1 MKKKAFLFVIA
12 VLVLCLTCGMLLVAC
27 DKDDNNNNNNNNNNN
42 TEDVFVDAG
51 VDDVFSTVVTKLD
64 AANKADDG
72 EFAFAL
78 EVEQT
83 DSEGAN
89 SGTLFGLAYE
99 KIGDD
104 YFIYAAAG
112 NDNYVKINAAP
123 LGQIINDVL
132 TLVTA
137 NVDGITMKDGYP
149 AFTIFGYEISLSPD
163 VIGSLPTLLSTVL
176 GFDLF
181 DYAEESINGDGA
193 YILHINIADI
203 LEQLPGVVK
212 TVAGFIDS
220 EAVAGLPNNAS
231 LAQTIEALAG
241 LKSGTIDGYVAK
253 YAGDIFEGQQIKDL
267 AGLLAY
273 FAEAVD
279 TIDVKLAFM
288 FDTRVADDATNPFTD
303 IVAIS
308 SDVRDATNAINV
320 LNLNLDA
327 TFAGYTEAKSETVA
341 VPGGED
347 GETTNVITVGGDK
360 KNYEVSVDMNLDI
373 FAALD
378 MLSLVA
384 DAELSQ
390 TAVDKPVA
398 PTAPGDDATEEER
411 AAYEKAMAEYEAALE
426 DYEAYRAAVDKY
438 FDDNFASTMVGI
450 LDKVGYLNI
459 TVNEVNEA
467 GEVVGNILTFYLN
480 GADGYAVI
488 TANVYST
495 KDNVL
500 AGEDGVIEL
509 GGVYDFEALVDYII
523 VMMEEGWNGSPETF
537 ATGAADPCGVFKHED
552 ANNDGNCDIC
562 GNPMPGIMDYV
573 TAVLNMATPNFQ
585 MLTDESGAMT
595 GIRLNVQGIIDAVF
609 KNFVSDG
616 KLSIADEFLANLV
629 GGVQDESGQ
638 VTFALL
644 GGIEAFD
651 IAVQIPTR
659 VYGAVKTPEAG
670 SYDGEKLA
678 CGIAAG
684 NGASV
689 SYDANAYHAN
699 RFVLK
704 GDYTVTYID
713 GTTATLSADK
723 LQLVWVDADSNASG
737 TEVTAYVTVANE
749 TLANMIAESNKIGHD
764 TTNYYHNKVAYP
776 LSGLLKIT
784 LEVA

>member
-12 VLVLCLTCGMLLVAC
+12 ALVLCLTCGMLLVAC
-27 DKDDNNNNNNNNNNN
+27 DKDDDNNNNNNNNNN
-42 TEDVFVDAG
+42 TEDVFVDAS

-149 AFTIFGYEISLSPD
+149 AFTIFGREISLSPD
-163 VIGSLPTLLSTVL
+163 VIGSLPTLLSSFL

-241 LKSGTIDGYVAK
+241 LDEGTIDGYVAK
-253 YAGDIFEGQQIKDL
+253 YAGDIFKGQQINDL

-327 TFAGYTEAKSETVA
+327 TLAGYTEVT
-341 VPGGED
+341 D
-347 GETTNVITVGGDK
+347 GDNSITVGGDE
-360 KNYEVSVDMNLDI
+360 KNYEVSVDMNLDL
-373 FAALD
+373 FAAAD
-378 MLSLVA
+378 MLHLVA
-384 DAELSQ
+384 EAERSQ
-390 TAVDKPVA
+390 TAVDKPVE
-398 PTAPGDDATEEER
+398 PTAPGADATEEDL
-411 AAYEKAMAEYEAALE
+411 AAYKEAMAEYKTALE
-426 DYEAYRAAVDKY
+426 AYEAYRAAVDKY

-459 TVNEVNEA
+459 TVNEVNEK

-495 KDNVL
+495 ADNVL

-537 ATGAADPCGVFKHED
+537 ATGAAEPDFMT
-552 ANNDGNCDIC
+552 I
-562 GNPMPGIMDYV
+562 V
-573 TAVLNMATPNFQ
+573 TQIISIATSNFQ

-609 KNFVSDG
+609 ESFVSEG
-616 KLSIADEFLANLV
+616 KLSIPDEFLANLV
-629 GGVQDESGQ
+629 GGVQDAGNDQ

-659 VYGAVKTPEAG
+659 VYGAVSTPAAG
-670 SYDGEKLA
+670 SYDGGEELV

-684 NGASV
+684 KDAAV
-689 SYDANAYHAN
+689 SYDADAYYAN
-699 RFVLK
+699 GFVLK
-704 GDYTVTYID
+704 GDYTVTYTD

-723 LQLVWVDADSNASG
+723 LQLVWVDADSNAPG

-749 TLANMIAESNKIGHD
+749 TLKNMIAKSDEIGHD

-776 LSGLLKIT
+776 LSGLFEIT
-784 LEVA
+784 LKVA

>member
-12 VLVLCLTCGMLLVAC
+12 ALVLCLTCGMLLVAC
-27 DKDDNNNNNNNNNNN
+27 DKDDDNNNNNNNNNN
-42 TEDVFVDAG
+42 TEDVFVDASI
-51 VDDVFSTVVTKLD
+51 DDVFSTVVTKLD
-64 AANKADDG
+64 AANKANDG

-149 AFTIFGYEISLSPD
+149 AFTIFGREISLSPD
-163 VIGSLPTLLSTVL
+163 VIGSLPTLLSSFL

-241 LKSGTIDGYVAK
+241 LDEGTIDGYVAK
-253 YAGDIFEGQQIKDL
+253 YAGDIFEGQQIQTLADL
-267 AGLLAY
+267 LGY

-327 TFAGYTEAKSETVA
+327 TLAGYTEVT
-341 VPGGED
+341 D
-347 GETTNVITVGGDK
+347 GDNSITVGGDE
-360 KNYEVSVDMNLDI
+360 KNYEVSVDMNLDL
-373 FAALD
+373 FAAAD
-378 MLSLVA
+378 MLHLVA
-384 DAELSQ
+384 EAERSQ
-390 TAVDKPVA
+390 TAVDKPVE
-398 PTAPGDDATEEER
+398 PTAPGDDATAEDL
-411 AAYEKAMAEYEAALE
+411 AAYEEAMAEYKAALE
-426 DYEAYRAAVDKY
+426 AYEAYRAAVDKY

-459 TVNEVNEA
+459 TVNEVDKE
-467 GEVVGNILTFYLN
+467 GKVVGNILTFYLN

-495 KDNVL
+495 TDNVL
-500 AGEDGVIEL
+500 AGKDGVIQL

-537 ATGAADPCGVFKHED
+537 ATDAADPCGVFKHED

-573 TAVLNMATPNFQ
+573 TAVLNMATSNFQ

-609 KNFVSDG
+609 ENFVSDG

-629 GGVQDESGQ
+629 GGVQDESSQ

-659 VYGAVKTPEAG
+659 VYGAVSTPEAG
-670 SYDGEKLA
+670 SYAGEKLA

-699 RFVLK
+699 RFVLE
-704 GDYTVTYID
+704 GEYTVTYID
-713 GTTATLSADK
+713 GTTATLSANE

-749 TLANMIAESNKIGHD
+749 TLANMITESNKIGHD

>member
-12 VLVLCLTCGMLLVAC
+12 ALVLCLTCGMLLVAC
-27 DKDDNNNNNNNNNNN
+27 DKDDDNNNNNNNNNN
-42 TEDVFVDAG
+42 TEDVFVDASI
-51 VDDVFSTVVTKLD
+51 DDVFSTVVTKLD
-64 AANKADDG
+64 AANKANDG

-149 AFTIFGYEISLSPD
+149 AFTIFGREISLSPD
-163 VIGSLPTLLSTVL
+163 VIGSLPTLLSSFL

-327 TFAGYTEAKSETVA
+327 TLAGYTEVT
-341 VPGGED
+341 D
-347 GETTNVITVGGDK
+347 GDNSITVGGDE
-360 KNYEVSVDMNLDI
+360 KNYEVSVDMNLDL
-373 FAALD
+373 FAAAD
-378 MLSLVA
+378 MLHLVA
-384 DAELSQ
+384 EAERSQ
-390 TAVDKPVA
+390 TAVDKPVE
-398 PTAPGDDATEEER
+398 PTAPGDDATAEDR
-411 AAYEKAMAEYEAALE
+411 AAYEKAMEEYRTALKA
-426 DYEAYRAAVDKY
+426 YEAYRAAVDKY

-459 TVNEVNEA
+459 TVNEVDKE
-467 GEVVGNILTFYLN
+467 GKVVGNILTFYLN

-495 KDNVL
+495 TGNVL

-537 ATGAADPCGVFKHED
+537 ATDAADPCGVFKHED

-573 TAVLNMATPNFQ
+573 TAVLNMATSNFQ

-609 KNFVSDG
+609 DNFVSDG
-616 KLSIADEFLANLV
+616 KLSIPDEFLANLV
-629 GGVQDESGQ
+629 GGVQDAGNDQ

-659 VYGAVKTPEAG
+659 VYGAVSTPAAG
-670 SYDGEKLA
+670 SYDGGEELV

-684 NGASV
+684 EGASV
-689 SYDANAYHAN
+689 SYDAGAYYAN

-713 GTTATLSADK
+713 GTTATLSANE

-749 TLANMIAESNKIGHD
+749 TLANMIAESNRIGHD

-784 LEVA
+784 LKVA

>member
-12 VLVLCLTCGMLLVAC
+12 ALVLCLTCGMLLVAC
-27 DKDDNNNNNNNNNNN
+27 DKDDDNNNNNNNNNN
-42 TEDVFVDAG
+42 TEDVFVDASI
-51 VDDVFSTVVTKLD
+51 DDVFSTVVTKLD
-64 AANKADDG
+64 AANKANDG

-149 AFTIFGYEISLSPD
+149 AFTIFGREISLSPD
-163 VIGSLPTLLSTVL
+163 VIGSLPTLLSSFL

-241 LKSGTIDGYVAK
+241 LDEGTIDGYVAK
-253 YAGDIFEGQQIKDL
+253 YAGDIFEGQQIQTLADL
-267 AGLLAY
+267 LGY

-327 TFAGYTEAKSETVA
+327 TLAGYTEVT
-341 VPGGED
+341 D
-347 GETTNVITVGGDK
+347 GDNSITVGGDE
-360 KNYEVSVDMNLDI
+360 KNYEVSVDMNLDL
-373 FAALD
+373 FAAAD
-378 MLSLVA
+378 MLHLVA
-384 DAELSQ
+384 EAERSQ
-390 TAVDKPVA
+390 TAVDKPVE
-398 PTAPGDDATEEER
+398 PTAPGDDATAEDL
-411 AAYEKAMAEYEAALE
+411 AAYKEAMAEYKAALE
-426 DYEAYRAAVDKY
+426 AYEAYRAAVDKY

-459 TVNEVNEA
+459 TVNEVNA
-467 GEVVGNILTFYLN
+467 TGEVVGNILTFYLN

-495 KDNVL
+495 TGNVL
-500 AGEDGVIEL
+500 AGEDGVIQL

-552 ANNDGNCDIC
+552 TDNDGNCNIC

-573 TAVLNMATPNFQ
+573 TAVLNMATSNFQ
-585 MLTDESGAMT
+585 MLTDDSGAMT

-609 KNFVSDG
+609 ENFVSDG
-616 KLSIADEFLANLV
+616 KLSIPDEFLANLV
-629 GGVQDESGQ
+629 GGVQDAGNDQ

-659 VYGAVKTPEAG
+659 VYGAVSTPAAG
-670 SYDGEKLA
+670 SYDGGEELV

-684 NGASV
+684 EGASV

-699 RFVLK
+699 RFVLNGK
-704 GDYTVTYID
+704 YTVTYID
-713 GTTATLSADK
+713 GHTETLPANE

-749 TLANMIAESNKIGHD
+749 TLANMIAESNRIGHD

-784 LEVA
+784 LKVA

>member
-12 VLVLCLTCGMLLVAC
+12 ALVLCLTCGMLLVAC
-27 DKDDNNNNNNNNNNN
+27 DKDDDNNNNNNNNNN
-42 TEDVFVDAG
+42 TEDVFVDASI
-51 VDDVFSTVVTKLD
+51 DDVFSTVVTKLD
-64 AANKADDG
+64 AANKANDG

-149 AFTIFGYEISLSPD
+149 AFTIFGREISLSPD
-163 VIGSLPTLLSTVL
+163 VIGSLPTLLSSFL

-241 LKSGTIDGYVAK
+241 LDEGTIDGYVAK
-253 YAGDIFEGQQIKDL
+253 YAGDIFEGQQIQTLADL
-267 AGLLAY
+267 LGY

-327 TFAGYTEAKSETVA
+327 TLAGYTEVT
-341 VPGGED
+341 D
-347 GETTNVITVGGDK
+347 GDNSITVGGDE
-360 KNYEVSVDMNLDI
+360 KNYEVSVDMNLDL
-373 FAALD
+373 FAAAD
-378 MLSLVA
+378 MLHLVA
-384 DAELSQ
+384 EAERSQ
-390 TAVDKPVA
+390 TAVDKPVE
-398 PTAPGDDATEEER
+398 PTAPGDDATAEDL
-411 AAYEKAMAEYEAALE
+411 AAYKEAMAEYKAALE
-426 DYEAYRAAVDKY
+426 AYEAYRAAVDKY

-459 TVNEVNEA
+459 TVNEVDEVD
-467 GEVVGNILTFYLN
+467 GEVEVVRNILTFYLN

-495 KDNVL
+495 TGNVL
-500 AGEDGVIEL
+500 AGEDGVIQL

-537 ATGAADPCGVFKHED
+537 ATGAAEPDFMT
-552 ANNDGNCDIC
+552 I
-562 GNPMPGIMDYV
+562 V
-573 TAVLNMATPNFQ
+573 TQIISIATSNFQ
-585 MLTDESGAMT
+585 MLTDDSGAMT

-609 KNFVSDG
+609 ESFVSEG
-616 KLSIADEFLANLV
+616 KLSIPDEFLANLV
-629 GGVQDESGQ
+629 GGVQDAGNCQ

-659 VYGAVKTPEAG
+659 VYGAVSTPAAG
-670 SYDGEKLA
+670 SYDGGEELV

-684 NGASV
+684 EGASV

-699 RFVLK
+699 RFVLNGK
-704 GDYTVTYID
+704 YTVTYID
-713 GTTATLSADK
+713 GHTETLPANE
-723 LQLVWVDADSNASG
+723 LQLVWVDADSNAPG
-737 TEVTAYVTVANE
+737 TEVTVYVTVANE
-749 TLANMIAESNKIGHD
+749 TLKNMIMESDEIGHN

>member
-12 VLVLCLTCGMLLVAC
+12 ALVLCLTCGMLLVAC
-27 DKDDNNNNNNNNNNN
+27 DKDDDNNNNNNNNNN
-42 TEDVFVDAG
+42 TEDVFVDASI
-51 VDDVFSTVVTKLD
+51 DDVFSTVVTKLD
-64 AANKADDG
+64 AANKANDG

-149 AFTIFGYEISLSPD
+149 AFTIFGREISLSPD
-163 VIGSLPTLLSTVL
+163 VIGSLPTLLSSFL

-253 YAGDIFEGQQIKDL
+253 YAGDIFEGQQIQTLADL
-267 AGLLAY
+267 LGY

-327 TFAGYTEAKSETVA
+327 TLAGYTEVT
-341 VPGGED
+341 D
-347 GETTNVITVGGDK
+347 GDNSITVGGDE
-360 KNYEVSVDMNLDI
+360 KNYEVSVDMNLDL
-373 FAALD
+373 FAAAD
-378 MLSLVA
+378 MLHLVA
-384 DAELSQ
+384 EAERSQ
-390 TAVDKPVA
+390 TAVDKPVE
-398 PTAPGDDATEEER
+398 PTAPGADATEEDL
-411 AAYEKAMAEYEAALE
+411 AAYKEAMAEYKTALE
-426 DYEAYRAAVDKY
+426 AYEAYRAAVDKY

-459 TVNEVNEA
+459 TVNEVNA
-467 GEVVGNILTFYLN
+467 TGEVVGNILTFYLN

-500 AGEDGVIEL
+500 AGTDGVIQL

-552 ANNDGNCDIC
+552 TDNDGNCDIC

-573 TAVLNMATPNFQ
+573 TAVLNMATSNFQ
-585 MLTDESGAMT
+585 MLTDDSGAMT

-609 KNFVSDG
+609 ENFVSDG
-616 KLSIADEFLANLV
+616 KLSIPDEFLANLV
-629 GGVQDESGQ
+629 GGVQDAGNDQ

-659 VYGAVKTPEAG
+659 VYGAVSTPAAG
-670 SYDGEKLA
+670 SYAGEKLA

-684 NGASV
+684 EGAAV
-689 SYDANAYHAN
+689 SYDANAYYAN
-699 RFVLK
+699 GFVLEGK
-704 GDYTVTYID
+704 YTVTYID
-713 GTTATLSADK
+713 GTTATLSAND
-723 LQLVWVDADSNASG
+723 LRLVWVDADSNAPG

-749 TLANMIAESNKIGHD
+749 TLKNMIAESDEIGHD

>member
-12 VLVLCLTCGMLLVAC
+12 ALVLCLTCGMLLVAC
-27 DKDDNNNNNNNNNNN
+27 DKDDDNNNNNNNNNN
-42 TEDVFVDAG
+42 TEDVFVDASI
-51 VDDVFSTVVTKLD
+51 DDVFSTVVTKLD

-149 AFTIFGYEISLSPD
+149 AFTIFGREISLSPD
-163 VIGSLPTLLSTVL
+163 VIGSLPTLLSSFL

-253 YAGDIFEGQQIKDL
+253 YAGDIFEGQQIQTLADL
-267 AGLLAY
+267 LGY
-273 FAEAVD
+273 FAKAVD

-327 TFAGYTEAKSETVA
+327 TLAGYTEVT
-341 VPGGED
+341 D
-347 GETTNVITVGGDK
+347 GDNSITVGGDE
-360 KNYEVSVDMNLDI
+360 KNYEVSVDMNLDL
-373 FAALD
+373 FAAAD
-378 MLSLVA
+378 MLHLVA
-384 DAELSQ
+384 EAERSQ
-390 TAVDKPVA
+390 TAVDKPVE
-398 PTAPGDDATEEER
+398 PTAPGADATEEDR
-411 AAYEKAMAEYEAALE
+411 AAYEEAMAEYKAALE

-459 TVNEVNEA
+459 TVNEVNEK

-495 KDNVL
+495 ADNVL

-552 ANNDGNCDIC
+552 TDNDGNCNIC

-573 TAVLNMATPNFQ
+573 TAVLNMATSNFQ
-585 MLTDESGAMT
+585 MLTDDSGAMT

-616 KLSIADEFLANLV
+616 KLSIADAFLANLV
-629 GGVQDESGQ
+629 GGVQDEVSGQ

-659 VYGAVKTPEAG
+659 VYGAVSTPAAG
-670 SYDGEKLA
+670 SYGGEKLA

-684 NGASV
+684 EGAAV
-689 SYDANAYHAN
+689 SYNADAYYAN
-699 RFVLK
+699 GFVLA
-704 GDYTVTYID
+704 GEEYTVTYTD
-713 GTTATLSADK
+713 GTTATLSADD
-723 LQLVWVDADSNASG
+723 LQLVWVDADSNAPG

-749 TLANMIAESNKIGHD
+749 TLKNMIAESDEIGHD

-776 LSGLLKIT
+776 LSGLFEIT
-784 LEVA
+784 LKVA

>member
-12 VLVLCLTCGMLLVAC
+12 ALVLCLTCGMLLVAC
-27 DKDDNNNNNNNNNNN
+27 DKDDDNNNNNNNNNN
-42 TEDVFVDAG
+42 TEDVFVDAS

-212 TVAGFIDS
+212 TVAGLIDS

-241 LKSGTIDGYVAK
+241 LKSGTIDDYVDQ
-253 YAGDIFEGQQIKDL
+253 YAGLIIKDKEIKTL
-267 AGLLAY
+267 ADLLAY

-327 TFAGYTEAKSETVA
+327 TLVGYTEVT
-341 VPGGED
+341 D
-347 GETTNVITVGGDK
+347 GDNSITVGGDE
-360 KNYEVSVDMNLDI
+360 KNYEVSVDMNLDL
-373 FAALD
+373 FAAAD
-378 MLSLVA
+378 MLHLVA
-384 DAELSQ
+384 EAERSSDNDAE
-390 TAVDKPVA
+390 VDA
-398 PTAPGDDATEEER
+398 
-411 AAYEKAMAEYEAALE
+411 
-426 DYEAYRAAVDKY
+426 Y
-438 FDDNFASTMVGI
+438 FDEHFASTMVGI

-537 ATGAADPCGVFKHED
+537 ATGAADPCGIFKHED
-552 ANNDGNCDIC
+552 TDNDGNCNIC

-573 TAVLNMATPNFQ
+573 TAVLNMATSNFQ
-585 MLTDESGAMT
+585 MLTDDSGAMT

-609 KNFVSDG
+609 ENFVSDG
-616 KLSIADEFLANLV
+616 KLSIPDEFLANLV
-629 GGVQDESGQ
+629 GGVQDAGNDQ

-659 VYGAVKTPEAG
+659 VYGAVSTPAAG
-670 SYDGEKLA
+670 SYDGGEELV

-684 NGASV
+684 KDAAV
-689 SYDANAYHAN
+689 SYDADAYYAN
-699 RFVLK
+699 GFVLK
-704 GDYTVTYID
+704 GDYTVTYTD

-723 LQLVWVDADSNASG
+723 LQLVWVDADSNAPG

-749 TLANMIAESNKIGHD
+749 TLKNMIAKSDEIGHD

-776 LSGLLKIT
+776 LSGLFEIT
-784 LEVA
+784 LKVA

>member
-12 VLVLCLTCGMLLVAC
+12 ALVLCLTCGMLLVAC
-27 DKDDNNNNNNNNNNN
+27 DKDDDNNNNNNNNNN
-42 TEDVFVDAG
+42 TEDVFVDAS

-64 AANKADDG
+64 AANKANDG

-99 KIGDD
+99 KIGED

-149 AFTIFGYEISLSPD
+149 AFTIFGREISLSPD
-163 VIGSLPTLLSTVL
+163 VIGSLPTLLSSFL

-241 LKSGTIDGYVAK
+241 LKSGTIDDYVDQ
-253 YAGDIFEGQQIKDL
+253 YAGLIIKDKEIKTL
-267 AGLLAY
+267 ADLLGY
-273 FAEAVD
+273 FAKAVD

-327 TFAGYTEAKSETVA
+327 TLAGYTEVT
-341 VPGGED
+341 D
-347 GETTNVITVGGDK
+347 GDNSITVGGDE
-360 KNYEVSVDMNLDI
+360 KNYEVSVDMNLDL
-373 FAALD
+373 FAAAD
-378 MLSLVA
+378 MLHLVA
-384 DAELSQ
+384 EAERSQ
-390 TAVDKPVA
+390 TAVDKPVE
-398 PTAPGDDATEEER
+398 PTAPGDDATAEDL
-411 AAYEKAMAEYEAALE
+411 AAYEEAMAEYKAALE
-426 DYEAYRAAVDKY
+426 AYEAYRAAVDKY

-495 KDNVL
+495 TDNVL
-500 AGEDGVIEL
+500 AGKDGVIEL

-537 ATGAADPCGVFKHED
+537 ATGAADPCGIFKHED
-552 ANNDGNCDIC
+552 TDNDGNCNIC

-573 TAVLNMATPNFQ
+573 TAVLNMATSNFQ
-585 MLTDESGAMT
+585 MLTDDSGAMT

-609 KNFVSDG
+609 ENFVSDG

-629 GGVQDESGQ
+629 GGVQDESSQ

-659 VYGAVKTPEAG
+659 VYGAVSTPAAG
-670 SYDGEKLA
+670 SYDGGEELV

-684 NGASV
+684 EGASV
-689 SYDANAYHAN
+689 SYDAGAYYAN

-713 GTTATLSADK
+713 GTTATLSANE

-749 TLANMIAESNKIGHD
+749 TLANMITESNRIGHD

-784 LEVA
+784 LKVA

>member
-27 DKDDNNNNNNNNNNN
+27 DKDDDNNNNNNNNNN
-42 TEDVFVDAG
+42 TEDVFVEAG

-64 AANKADDG
+64 AANKANDG

-212 TVAGFIDS
+212 TVAGLIDS

-241 LKSGTIDGYVAK
+241 LDEGTIDGYVAK
-253 YAGDIFEGQQIKDL
+253 YAGDIFEGQQINDL

-327 TFAGYTEAKSETVA
+327 TLAGYTEVT
-341 VPGGED
+341 D
-347 GETTNVITVGGDK
+347 GDNSITVGGDE
-360 KNYEVSVDMNLDI
+360 KNYEVSVDMNLDL
-373 FAALD
+373 FAAAD
-378 MLSLVA
+378 MLHLVA
-384 DAELSQ
+384 EAERSQ
-390 TAVDKPVA
+390 TAVDKPVE
-398 PTAPGDDATEEER
+398 PTAPGDDATKEDL
-411 AAYEKAMAEYEAALE
+411 AAYEEAMAEYKTALE
-426 DYEAYRAAVDKY
+426 AYEAYRAAVDKY

-459 TVNEVNEA
+459 TVNEVDEE

-495 KDNVL
+495 AGNVL
-500 AGEDGVIEL
+500 AGEDGVIEI

-552 ANNDGNCDIC
+552 ANNDGDCDIC

-573 TAVLNMATPNFQ
+573 TAVLNMATSNFQ

-659 VYGAVKTPEAG
+659 VYGAVSTPAAG

-684 NGASV
+684 EGAAV
-689 SYDANAYHAN
+689 SYNANVYYAN
-699 RFVLK
+699 GFVLK
-704 GDYTVTYID
+704 GEYTVTYTD
-713 GTTATLSADK
+713 GTTATLSADD

-749 TLANMIAESNKIGHD
+749 TLANMIAESDKVGHD
-764 TTNYYHNKVAYP
+764 ATNYYHNKVAYP

>member
-12 VLVLCLTCGMLLVAC
+12 ALVLCLTCGMLLVAC
-27 DKDDNNNNNNNNNNN
+27 DKDDDNNNNNNNNNN
-42 TEDVFVDAG
+42 TEDVFVDASI
-51 VDDVFSTVVTKLD
+51 DDVFSTVVTKLD
-64 AANKADDG
+64 AANKANDG

-149 AFTIFGYEISLSPD
+149 AFTIFGREISLSPD
-163 VIGSLPTLLSTVL
+163 VIGSLPTLLSSFL

-241 LKSGTIDGYVAK
+241 LKSGTIDDYVDQ
-253 YAGDIFEGQQIKDL
+253 YAGLIIKDKEIKTL
-267 AGLLAY
+267 ADLLGY

-327 TFAGYTEAKSETVA
+327 TLAGYTEVT
-341 VPGGED
+341 D
-347 GETTNVITVGGDK
+347 GDNSITVGGDE
-360 KNYEVSVDMNLDI
+360 KNYEVSVDMNLDL
-373 FAALD
+373 FAAAD
-378 MLSLVA
+378 MLHLVA
-384 DAELSQ
+384 EAERSQ
-390 TAVDKPVA
+390 TAVDKPVE
-398 PTAPGDDATEEER
+398 PTAPGADATEEDR
-411 AAYEKAMAEYEAALE
+411 AAYEEAMEEYRTALKA
-426 DYEAYRAAVDKY
+426 YEAYRAAVDKY

-495 KDNVL
+495 ANNVL

-537 ATGAADPCGVFKHED
+537 ATGAAEPDFMT
-552 ANNDGNCDIC
+552 I
-562 GNPMPGIMDYV
+562 V
-573 TAVLNMATPNFQ
+573 TQIISIATSNFQ
-585 MLTDESGAMT
+585 MLTDDSGAMT

-609 KNFVSDG
+609 ENFVSDG
-616 KLSIADEFLANLV
+616 KLSIPDEFLANLV
-629 GGVQDESGQ
+629 GGVQDAGNDQ

-659 VYGAVKTPEAG
+659 VYGAVSTPAAG
-670 SYDGEKLA
+670 SYAGEKLA

-684 NGASV
+684 EGAAV
-689 SYDANAYHAN
+689 SYDANAYYAN
-699 RFVLK
+699 GFVLE
-704 GDYTVTYID
+704 GEYTVTYTD
-713 GTTATLSADK
+713 GTTGTLSADD

-749 TLANMIAESNKIGHD
+749 TLANMIAESDRIGHD

-776 LSGLLKIT
+776 LSGLFEIT
-784 LEVA
+784 LKVA

>member
-27 DKDDNNNNNNNNNNN
+27 DKDDDNNNNNNNNNGP
-42 TEDVFVDAG
+42 TSSLVSAESGEVMTAVITG
-51 VDDVFSTVVTKLD
+51 LD
-64 AANKADDG
+64 EANKADDG
-72 EFAFAL
+72 EFAFSL
-78 EVEQT
+78 EIVQS
-83 DSEGAN
+83 DMNAAN
-89 SGTLFGLAYE
+89 YGTLFGLAYE

-112 NDNYVKINAAP
+112 NGNYIKINGAP
-123 LGQIINDVL
+123 IGQILDDLFTIL
-132 TLVTA
+132 AA
-137 NVDGITMKDGYP
+137 NVDAFSMQNGYP
-149 AFTIFGYEISLSPD
+149 AISVGGTSISFEPNGL
-163 VIGSLPTLLSTVL
+163 IGSLLPLLGDS
-176 GFDLF
+176 FLF
-181 DYAEESINGDGA
+181 SGAEMSADGA
-193 YILHINIADI
+193 YVLHLDIAKILNSVPEII
-203 LEQLPGVVK
+203 K
-212 TVAGFIDS
+212 TVVSMIDKNAAA
-220 EAVAGLPNNAS
+220 ELPDNAT
-231 LAQTIEALAG
+231 LAQTIEVIANLEP
-241 LKSGTIDGYVAK
+241 GTIDGYVAQ
-253 YAGDIFEGQQIKDL
+253 YAGYIFPDQGIDTLDKLIDYL
-267 AGLLAY
+267 AD
-273 FAEAVD
+273 AVD
-279 TIDVKLAFM
+279 TIDVKLGFM
-288 FDTRVADDATNPFTD
+288 FDTRVADDNTNPFIDVAGVTD
-303 IVAIS
+303 TDRAE
-308 SDVRDATNAINV
+308 NAINV

-327 TFAGYTEAKSETVA
+327 TFAGYTEAES
-341 VPGGED
+341 VPVEGGED
-347 GETTNVITVGGDK
+347 GETTNGITVGGDK

-398 PTAPGDDATEEER
+398 PTAPGADATDEEKAE
-411 AAYEKAMAEYEAALE
+411 YEQAMAEYNTALE
-426 DYEAYRAAVDKY
+426 KYNAYRAAVDKY

-459 TVNEVNEA
+459 TVNEVDKE
-467 GEVVGNILTFYLN
+467 GKVVGNILTFYLN

-495 KDNVL
+495 TGNVL

-537 ATGAADPCGVFKHED
+537 ATDAADPCGVFKHED

-573 TAVLNMATPNFQ
+573 TAVLNMATSNFQ

-609 KNFVSDG
+609 DNFVSDG

-629 GGVQDESGQ
+629 GGVQDESSQ

-659 VYGAVKTPEAG
+659 VYGAVSTPEAG
-670 SYDGEKLA
+670 SYAGEKLA

-749 TLANMIAESNKIGHD
+749 TLANMITESNEIGHD

>member
-12 VLVLCLTCGMLLVAC
+12 ALVLCLTCGMLLVAC
-27 DKDDNNNNNNNNNNN
+27 DKDDDNNNNNNNNNN
-42 TEDVFVDAG
+42 TEDVFVDASI
-51 VDDVFSTVVTKLD
+51 DDVFSTVVTKLD
-64 AANKADDG
+64 AANKANDG

-241 LKSGTIDGYVAK
+241 LDEGTIDGYVAK
-253 YAGDIFEGQQIKDL
+253 YAGDIFEGQQIQTLADL
-267 AGLLAY
+267 LGY

-327 TFAGYTEAKSETVA
+327 TLAGYTEVT
-341 VPGGED
+341 D
-347 GETTNVITVGGDK
+347 GDNSITVGGDE
-360 KNYEVSVDMNLDI
+360 KNYEVSVDMNLDL
-373 FAALD
+373 FAAAD
-378 MLSLVA
+378 MLHLVA
-384 DAELSQ
+384 EAERSQ
-390 TAVDKPVA
+390 TAVDKPVE
-398 PTAPGDDATEEER
+398 PTAPGADATEEDL
-411 AAYEKAMAEYEAALE
+411 AAYKEAMAEYKTALE
-426 DYEAYRAAVDKY
+426 AYEAYRAAVDKY

-459 TVNEVNEA
+459 TVNEVNEK

-495 KDNVL
+495 ANNVL

-552 ANNDGNCDIC
+552 TDNDGNCNIC

-573 TAVLNMATPNFQ
+573 TAVLNMATSNFQ
-585 MLTDESGAMT
+585 MLTDDSGAMT

-616 KLSIADEFLANLV
+616 KLSIADAFLANLV
-629 GGVQDESGQ
+629 GGVQDEVSGQ

-659 VYGAVKTPEAG
+659 VYGAVSTPAAG
-670 SYDGEKLA
+670 SYGGEKLA

-684 NGASV
+684 EGAAV
-689 SYDANAYHAN
+689 SYNADAYYAN
-699 RFVLK
+699 GFVLA
-704 GDYTVTYID
+704 GEEYTVTYTD
-713 GTTATLSADK
+713 GTTATLSADD

-749 TLANMIAESNKIGHD
+749 TLKNMIAKSDEIGHD

-776 LSGLLKIT
+776 LSGLFEIT
-784 LEVA
+784 LKVA

>member
-12 VLVLCLTCGMLLVAC
+12 ALVLCLTCGMLLVAC
-27 DKDDNNNNNNNNNNN
+27 DKDDDNNNNNNNNNN
-42 TEDVFVDAG
+42 TEDVFVDASI
-51 VDDVFSTVVTKLD
+51 DDVFSTVVTKLD

-149 AFTIFGYEISLSPD
+149 AFTIFGREISLSPD
-163 VIGSLPTLLSTVL
+163 VIGSLPTLLSSFL

-241 LKSGTIDGYVAK
+241 LKSGTIDDYVDQ
-253 YAGDIFEGQQIKDL
+253 YAGLIIKDKEIKTL
-267 AGLLAY
+267 ADLLGY

-327 TFAGYTEAKSETVA
+327 TLAGYTEVT
-341 VPGGED
+341 D
-347 GETTNVITVGGDK
+347 GDNSITVGGDE
-360 KNYEVSVDMNLDI
+360 KNYEVSVDMNLDL
-373 FAALD
+373 FAAAD
-378 MLSLVA
+378 MLHLVA
-384 DAELSQ
+384 EAERSQ
-390 TAVDKPVA
+390 TAVDKPVE
-398 PTAPGDDATEEER
+398 PTAPGDDATAEDL
-411 AAYEKAMAEYEAALE
+411 AAYKEAMAEYRTALKA
-426 DYEAYRAAVDKY
+426 YEAYRAAVDKY

-459 TVNEVNEA
+459 TVNEVDKE
-467 GEVVGNILTFYLN
+467 GKVVGNILTFYLN

-495 KDNVL
+495 ANNVL
-500 AGEDGVIEL
+500 AGKDGVIQL

-537 ATGAADPCGVFKHED
+537 ATGAAEPDFMT
-552 ANNDGNCDIC
+552 I
-562 GNPMPGIMDYV
+562 V
-573 TAVLNMATPNFQ
+573 TQIISIATSNFQ
-585 MLTDESGAMT
+585 MLTDDSGAMT

-609 KNFVSDG
+609 ENFVSDG
-616 KLSIADEFLANLV
+616 KLSIPDEFLANLV
-629 GGVQDESGQ
+629 GGVQDESDQ

-659 VYGAVKTPEAG
+659 VYGAVSTPAAG
-670 SYDGEKLA
+670 SYAGEKLA

-684 NGASV
+684 EGAAV
-689 SYDANAYHAN
+689 SYDANAYYAN
-699 RFVLK
+699 GFVLE
-704 GDYTVTYID
+704 GEYTVTYTD
-713 GTTATLSADK
+713 GTTETLSADK

-737 TEVTAYVTVANE
+737 TKVTAYVTVANE
-749 TLANMIAESNKIGHD
+749 TLKNMIAESDSIGHD

>member
-12 VLVLCLTCGMLLVAC
+12 ALVLCLTCGMLLVAC
-27 DKDDNNNNNNNNNNN
+27 DKDDDNNNNNNNNNN
-42 TEDVFVDAG
+42 TEDVFVDASI
-51 VDDVFSTVVTKLD
+51 DDVFSTVVTKLD
-64 AANKADDG
+64 AANKANDG

-253 YAGDIFEGQQIKDL
+253 YAGDIFEGQQIQTLADL
-267 AGLLAY
+267 LGY

-327 TFAGYTEAKSETVA
+327 TLAGYTEVTDVDNS
-341 VPGGED
+341 
-347 GETTNVITVGGDK
+347 ITVSGDE
-360 KNYEVSVDMNLDI
+360 KNYEVSVDMNLDL
-373 FAALD
+373 FAAAD
-378 MLSLVA
+378 MLHLVA
-384 DAELSQ
+384 EAERSQ
-390 TAVDKPVA
+390 TAVDKPVE
-398 PTAPGDDATEEER
+398 PTAPGDDAT
-411 AAYEKAMAEYEAALE
+411 AE
-426 DYEAYRAAVDKY
+426 DRAAVDKH

-459 TVNEVNEA
+459 TVNEVNEK

-500 AGEDGVIEL
+500 AGTDGVIQL

-552 ANNDGNCDIC
+552 ANNDGDCDIC

-573 TAVLNMATPNFQ
+573 TAVLNMATSNFQ

-609 KNFVSDG
+609 ENFVSDG

-651 IAVQIPTR
+651 IAVQIPAR
-659 VYGAVKTPEAG
+659 VYGAVSTPAAG
-670 SYDGEKLA
+670 SYDGGEELV

-684 NGASV
+684 DGAAV
-689 SYDANAYHAN
+689 SYDANAYYAN
-699 RFVLK
+699 GFVLTGK
-704 GDYTVTYID
+704 YTVTYTD
-713 GTTATLSADK
+713 GTTATLSADD
-723 LQLVWVDADSNASG
+723 LQLVWVDADSNAPG

-749 TLANMIAESNKIGHD
+749 TLKNMIAESNEIGHD
-764 TTNYYHNKVAYP
+764 ATNYYHNKIAYP

>member
-27 DKDDNNNNNNNNNNN
+27 DKDDDNNNNNNNNNN

-212 TVAGFIDS
+212 TVAGLIDS
-220 EAVAGLPNNAS
+220 EAVAGLPSNAS

-241 LKSGTIDGYVAK
+241 LDEGTIDGYVAQ
-253 YAGDIFEGQQIKDL
+253 YAGLIIKDKEIKTL
-267 AGLLAY
+267 ADLLGY

-308 SDVRDATNAINV
+308 SDVRDAANAINV

-327 TFAGYTEAKSETVA
+327 TLAGYTEVT
-341 VPGGED
+341 D
-347 GETTNVITVGGDK
+347 GDNSITVGGDE
-360 KNYEVSVDMNLDI
+360 KNYEVSVDMNLDL
-373 FAALD
+373 FAAAD
-378 MLSLVA
+378 MLHLVA
-384 DAELSQ
+384 EAERSQ
-390 TAVDKPVA
+390 TAVAKPVE
-398 PTAPGDDATEEER
+398 PTALKEDATDEEKAE
-411 AAYEKAMAEYEAALE
+411 YEQAMAEYNTALE
-426 DYEAYRAAVDKY
+426 KYNAYRAAVDKY

-459 TVNEVNEA
+459 TVNEVDEE

-495 KDNVL
+495 TDNVL
-500 AGEDGVIEL
+500 AGKDGVIEL

-552 ANNDGNCDIC
+552 ANNDGDCDIC

-573 TAVLNMATPNFQ
+573 TAVLNMATSNFQ

-609 KNFVSDG
+609 ENFVSDG
-616 KLSIADEFLANLV
+616 KLSIADAFLANLV

-659 VYGAVKTPEAG
+659 VYGAVSTPAAG

-684 NGASV
+684 DGAAV
-689 SYDANAYHAN
+689 RYDANAYYAN
-699 RFVLK
+699 GFVLA
-704 GDYTVTYID
+704 GEYTVTYTD

-749 TLANMIAESNKIGHD
+749 TLANMIAESDRIGHD

-784 LEVA
+784 LDVA

>member
-27 DKDDNNNNNNNNNNN
+27 DKDDDNNNNNNNNNN
-42 TEDVFVDAG
+42 TEDVFVDASI
-51 VDDVFSTVVTKLD
+51 DDVFSTVVTKLD
-64 AANKADDG
+64 AANKANDG

-149 AFTIFGYEISLSPD
+149 AFTIFGREISLSPD
-163 VIGSLPTLLSTVL
+163 VIGSLPTLLSSFL

-241 LKSGTIDGYVAK
+241 LDEGTIDGYVAK
-253 YAGDIFEGQQIKDL
+253 YAGDIFEGQQIQTLADL
-267 AGLLAY
+267 LGY

-327 TFAGYTEAKSETVA
+327 TLAGYPEVT
-341 VPGGED
+341 D
-347 GETTNVITVGGDK
+347 GDNSITVSGDE
-360 KNYEVSVDMNLDI
+360 KNYEVSVDMNLDL
-373 FAALD
+373 FAAAD
-378 MLSLVA
+378 MLHLVA
-384 DAELSQ
+384 EAERSQ
-390 TAVDKPVA
+390 TAVDKPVE
-398 PTAPGDDATEEER
+398 PTAPGDDATAEDL
-411 AAYEKAMAEYEAALE
+411 AAYKEAMAEYKAALKA
-426 DYEAYRAAVDKY
+426 YEAYRAAVDKY

-459 TVNEVNEA
+459 TVNEVDEE

-537 ATGAADPCGVFKHED
+537 ATGAAEPDFMT
-552 ANNDGNCDIC
+552 I
-562 GNPMPGIMDYV
+562 V
-573 TAVLNMATPNFQ
+573 TQIISIATSNFQ
-585 MLTDESGAMT
+585 MLTDDSGAMT

-609 KNFVSDG
+609 ENFVSED
-616 KLSIADEFLANLV
+616 KLSIPDEFLANLV
-629 GGVQDESGQ
+629 GGVQDAGNGQ

-651 IAVQIPTR
+651 IAVQIPAR
-659 VYGAVKTPEAG
+659 VYGAVSTPAAG
-670 SYDGEKLA
+670 SYDGGEELV

-684 NGASV
+684 KDAAV
-689 SYDANAYHAN
+689 SYDADAYYAN
-699 RFVLK
+699 RFVLNGK
-704 GDYTVTYID
+704 YTVTYID
-713 GTTATLSADK
+713 GHTETLLANE

-737 TEVTAYVTVANE
+737 TEVTAYVTVAND
-749 TLANMIAESNKIGHD
+749 TLKNMITESDEIGHN

-776 LSGLLKIT
+776 LSGLFEIT
-784 LEVA
+784 LKVA

>member
-12 VLVLCLTCGMLLVAC
+12 ALVLCLTCGMLLVAC
-27 DKDDNNNNNNNNNNN
+27 DKDDDNNNNNNNNNN
-42 TEDVFVDAG
+42 TEDVFVDASI
-51 VDDVFSTVVTKLD
+51 DDVFSTVVTKLD
-64 AANKADDG
+64 AANKANDG

-149 AFTIFGYEISLSPD
+149 AFTIFGREISLSPD
-163 VIGSLPTLLSTVL
+163 VIGSLPTLLSSFL

-241 LKSGTIDGYVAK
+241 LDEGTIDGYVAK
-253 YAGDIFEGQQIKDL
+253 YAGDIFEGQQIQTLADL
-267 AGLLAY
+267 LGY

-327 TFAGYTEAKSETVA
+327 TLAGYTEVT
-341 VPGGED
+341 D
-347 GETTNVITVGGDK
+347 GDNSITVGGDE
-360 KNYEVSVDMNLDI
+360 KNYEVSVDMNLDL
-373 FAALD
+373 FAAAD
-378 MLSLVA
+378 MLHLVA
-384 DAELSQ
+384 EAERSQ
-390 TAVDKPVA
+390 TAVDKPVE
-398 PTAPGDDATEEER
+398 PTAPGDDATEEDR
-411 AAYEKAMAEYEAALE
+411 AAYEKAMAEYRTALKA
-426 DYEAYRAAVDKY
+426 YEAYRAAVDKY

-459 TVNEVNEA
+459 TVNEVDEVD
-467 GEVVGNILTFYLN
+467 GEVEVVRNILTFYLN

-495 KDNVL
+495 ANNVL
-500 AGEDGVIEL
+500 AGTDGVIQL

-552 ANNDGNCDIC
+552 TDNDGNCNIC

-573 TAVLNMATPNFQ
+573 TAVLNMATSNFQ
-585 MLTDESGAMT
+585 MLTDDSGAMT

-609 KNFVSDG
+609 ENFVSDG
-616 KLSIADEFLANLV
+616 KLSIPDEFLANLV
-629 GGVQDESGQ
+629 GGVQDAGNGQ

-659 VYGAVKTPEAG
+659 VYGAVSTPAAG
-670 SYDGEKLA
+670 SYDGGEELV

-684 NGASV
+684 KDAAV
-689 SYDANAYHAN
+689 SYDADAYYAN
-699 RFVLK
+699 GFVLEGK
-704 GDYTVTYID
+704 YTVTYID
-713 GTTATLSADK
+713 GTTATLSANE

-737 TEVTAYVTVANE
+737 TKVTAYVTVANE
-749 TLANMIAESNKIGHD
+749 TLKNMIAESDSTGHN

-776 LSGLLKIT
+776 LSGLFEIT
-784 LEVA
+784 LKVA

>member
-12 VLVLCLTCGMLLVAC
+12 ALVLCLTCGMLLVAC
-27 DKDDNNNNNNNNNNN
+27 DKDDDNNNNNNNNNN
-42 TEDVFVDAG
+42 TEDVFVDASI
-51 VDDVFSTVVTKLD
+51 DDVFSTVVTKLD
-64 AANKADDG
+64 AANKANDG

-149 AFTIFGYEISLSPD
+149 AFTIFGREISLSPD
-163 VIGSLPTLLSTVL
+163 VIGSLPTLLSSFL

-253 YAGDIFEGQQIKDL
+253 YAGDIFEGQQIQTLADL
-267 AGLLAY
+267 LGY

-327 TFAGYTEAKSETVA
+327 TLAGYTEVT
-341 VPGGED
+341 D
-347 GETTNVITVGGDK
+347 GDNSITVGGDE
-360 KNYEVSVDMNLDI
+360 KNYEVSVDMNLDL
-373 FAALD
+373 FAAAD
-378 MLSLVA
+378 MLHLVA
-384 DAELSQ
+384 EAERSQ
-390 TAVDKPVA
+390 TAVDKPVE
-398 PTAPGDDATEEER
+398 PTAPGDDATAEDL
-411 AAYEKAMAEYEAALE
+411 AAYEEAMAEYKAALE
-426 DYEAYRAAVDKY
+426 AYEAYRAAVDKY

-459 TVNEVNEA
+459 TVNEVNA
-467 GEVVGNILTFYLN
+467 TGEVVGNILTFYLN

-500 AGEDGVIEL
+500 AGTDGVIQL

-552 ANNDGNCDIC
+552 TDNDGNCNIC

-573 TAVLNMATPNFQ
+573 TAVLNMATSNFQ
-585 MLTDESGAMT
+585 MLTDDSGAMT

-609 KNFVSDG
+609 ENFVSDG
-616 KLSIADEFLANLV
+616 KLSIPDEFLANLV
-629 GGVQDESGQ
+629 GGVQDAGNDQ

-659 VYGAVKTPEAG
+659 VYGAVSTPAAG
-670 SYDGEKLA
+670 SYAGEKLA

-684 NGASV
+684 EGAAV
-689 SYDANAYHAN
+689 SYDANAYYAN
-699 RFVLK
+699 GFVLEGK
-704 GDYTVTYID
+704 YTVTYID
-713 GTTATLSADK
+713 GTTGTLSADD
-723 LQLVWVDADSNASG
+723 LQLVWVDADSNAPG

-749 TLANMIAESNKIGHD
+749 TLKNMIAESDEIGHD

>member
-12 VLVLCLTCGMLLVAC
+12 ALVLCLTCGMLLVAC
-27 DKDDNNNNNNNNNNN
+27 DKDDDNNNNNNNNNN
-42 TEDVFVDAG
+42 TEDVFVDASI
-51 VDDVFSTVVTKLD
+51 DDVFSTVVTKLD
-64 AANKADDG
+64 AANKANDG

-149 AFTIFGYEISLSPD
+149 AFTIFGREISLSPD
-163 VIGSLPTLLSTVL
+163 VIGSLPTLLSSFL

-241 LKSGTIDGYVAK
+241 LKSGTIDDYVAK
-253 YAGDIFEGQQIKDL
+253 YAGDIFEGQQIQTLADL
-267 AGLLAY
+267 LGY

-327 TFAGYTEAKSETVA
+327 TLAGYTEVT
-341 VPGGED
+341 D
-347 GETTNVITVGGDK
+347 GDNSITVGGDE
-360 KNYEVSVDMNLDI
+360 KNYEVSVDMNLDL
-373 FAALD
+373 FAAAD
-378 MLSLVA
+378 MLHLVA
-384 DAELSQ
+384 EAERSQ
-390 TAVDKPVA
+390 TAVDKPVE
-398 PTAPGDDATEEER
+398 PTAPGADATEEDR
-411 AAYEKAMAEYEAALE
+411 AAYEEAMEEYRTALKA
-426 DYEAYRAAVDKY
+426 YEAYRAAVDKY

-459 TVNEVNEA
+459 TVNEVDKE
-467 GEVVGNILTFYLN
+467 GKVVGNILTFYLN

-500 AGEDGVIEL
+500 AGTDGVIQL

-552 ANNDGNCDIC
+552 TDNDGNCNIC

-573 TAVLNMATPNFQ
+573 TAVLNMATSNFQ
-585 MLTDESGAMT
+585 MLTDDSGAMT

-609 KNFVSDG
+609 ENFVSDG
-616 KLSIADEFLANLV
+616 KLSIPDEFLANLV
-629 GGVQDESGQ
+629 GGVQDAGNDQ

-659 VYGAVKTPEAG
+659 VYGAVSTPAAG
-670 SYDGEKLA
+670 SYAGEKLA

-684 NGASV
+684 EGAAV
-689 SYDANAYHAN
+689 SYDANAYYAN
-699 RFVLK
+699 GFVLEGK
-704 GDYTVTYID
+704 YTVTYTD
-713 GTTATLSADK
+713 GTTATLSADD

-749 TLANMIAESNKIGHD
+749 TLKNMIAKSDEIGHD

-784 LEVA
+784 LEVE

>member
-12 VLVLCLTCGMLLVAC
+12 ALVLCLTCGMLLVAC
-27 DKDDNNNNNNNNNNN
+27 DKDDDNNNNNNNNNN
-42 TEDVFVDAG
+42 TEDVFVDAS

-64 AANKADDG
+64 AANKANDG

-149 AFTIFGYEISLSPD
+149 AFTIFGREISLSPD
-163 VIGSLPTLLSTVL
+163 VIGSLPTLLSSFL

-241 LKSGTIDGYVAK
+241 LDEGTIDGYVAK
-253 YAGDIFEGQQIKDL
+253 YAGDIFEGQQIQTLADL
-267 AGLLAY
+267 LGY

-327 TFAGYTEAKSETVA
+327 TLAGYTEVT
-341 VPGGED
+341 D
-347 GETTNVITVGGDK
+347 GDNSITVGGDE
-360 KNYEVSVDMNLDI
+360 KNYEVSVDMNLDL
-373 FAALD
+373 FAAAD
-378 MLSLVA
+378 MLHLVA
-384 DAELSQ
+384 EAERSQ
-390 TAVDKPVA
+390 TAVDKPVE
-398 PTAPGDDATEEER
+398 PTAPGADATEEDR
-411 AAYEKAMAEYEAALE
+411 AAYEEAMEEYRTALKA
-426 DYEAYRAAVDKY
+426 YEAYRAAVDKY

-495 KDNVL
+495 ANNVL

-573 TAVLNMATPNFQ
+573 TAVLNMATSNFQ

-609 KNFVSDG
+609 DNFVSDG
-616 KLSIADEFLANLV
+616 KLSIPDEFLANLV
-629 GGVQDESGQ
+629 GGVQDAGNGQ

-659 VYGAVKTPEAG
+659 VYGAVSTPAAG
-670 SYDGEKLA
+670 SYAGEKLA

-699 RFVLK
+699 RFVLE
-704 GDYTVTYID
+704 GEYTVTYTD
-713 GTTATLSADK
+713 GTTGTLSADD

-749 TLANMIAESNKIGHD
+749 TLANMIAESDRIGHD

-776 LSGLLKIT
+776 LSGLFEIT
-784 LEVA
+784 LKVA

>member
-27 DKDDNNNNNNNNNNN
+27 DKDDDNNNNNNNNNN
-42 TEDVFVDAG
+42 TEDVFVDASI
-51 VDDVFSTVVTKLD
+51 DDVFSTVVTKLD
-64 AANKADDG
+64 AANKANDG

-149 AFTIFGYEISLSPD
+149 AFTIFGREISLSPD
-163 VIGSLPTLLSTVL
+163 VIGSLPTLLSSFL

-220 EAVAGLPNNAS
+220 EAVAGLPSNAS
-231 LAQTIEALAG
+231 LAQTIEVLAG
-241 LKSGTIDGYVAK
+241 LDEGTIDGYVAQ
-253 YAGDIFEGQQIKDL
+253 YAGLIIKDKEIKTL
-267 AGLLAY
+267 ADLLGY

-327 TFAGYTEAKSETVA
+327 TLAGYTEVT
-341 VPGGED
+341 D
-347 GETTNVITVGGDK
+347 GDNSITVGGDE
-360 KNYEVSVDMNLDI
+360 KNYEVSVDMNLDL
-373 FAALD
+373 FAAAD
-378 MLSLVA
+378 MLHLVA
-384 DAELSQ
+384 EAERSQ
-390 TAVDKPVA
+390 TAVDKPVE
-398 PTAPGDDATEEER
+398 PTAPGDDATAEDL
-411 AAYEKAMAEYEAALE
+411 AAYEEAMAEYKAALE
-426 DYEAYRAAVDKY
+426 AYEAYRAAVDKY

-459 TVNEVNEA
+459 TVNEVNA
-467 GEVVGNILTFYLN
+467 TGEVVGNILTFYLN

-500 AGEDGVIEL
+500 AGTDGVIQL

-573 TAVLNMATPNFQ
+573 TAVLNMATSNFQ
-585 MLTDESGAMT
+585 MLTDDSGAMT

-609 KNFVSDG
+609 ENFVSDG

-659 VYGAVKTPEAG
+659 VYGAVSTPAAG
-670 SYDGEKLA
+670 SYDGGEELA

-684 NGASV
+684 EGAAV
-689 SYDANAYHAN
+689 SYDANAYYAN
-699 RFVLK
+699 GFVLEGK
-704 GDYTVTYID
+704 YTVTYID

-737 TEVTAYVTVANE
+737 TEVAAYVTVANE
-749 TLANMIAESNKIGHD
+749 TLANMITESNEIGHD

>member
-12 VLVLCLTCGMLLVAC
+12 ALVLCLTCGMLLVAC
-27 DKDDNNNNNNNNNNN
+27 DKDDDNNNNNNNNNN
-42 TEDVFVDAG
+42 TEDVFVDAS

-64 AANKADDG
+64 AANKANDG

-149 AFTIFGYEISLSPD
+149 AFTIFGREISLSPD
-163 VIGSLPTLLSTVL
+163 VIGSLPTLLSSFL

-241 LKSGTIDGYVAK
+241 LKSGTIDDYVDQ
-253 YAGDIFEGQQIKDL
+253 YAGLIIKDKEIKTL
-267 AGLLAY
+267 ADLLGY

-327 TFAGYTEAKSETVA
+327 TLAGYTEVT
-341 VPGGED
+341 D
-347 GETTNVITVGGDK
+347 GDNSITVGGDE
-360 KNYEVSVDMNLDI
+360 KNYEVSVDMNLDL
-373 FAALD
+373 FAAAD
-378 MLSLVA
+378 MLHLVA
-384 DAELSQ
+384 EAELSSDND
-390 TAVDKPVA
+390 ADVDA
-398 PTAPGDDATEEER
+398 
-411 AAYEKAMAEYEAALE
+411 
-426 DYEAYRAAVDKY
+426 Y
-438 FDDNFASTMVGI
+438 FDEHFASTMVGI

-459 TVNEVNEA
+459 TVNEVDEVD
-467 GEVVGNILTFYLN
+467 GEVEVVRNILTFYLN

-495 KDNVL
+495 TDNVL

-552 ANNDGNCDIC
+552 TDNDGNCNIC

-573 TAVLNMATPNFQ
+573 TAVLNMATSNFQ
-585 MLTDESGAMT
+585 MLTDDSGAMT

-609 KNFVSDG
+609 ENFVSDG
-616 KLSIADEFLANLV
+616 KLSIPDEFLANLV
-629 GGVQDESGQ
+629 GGVQDAGNDQ

-659 VYGAVKTPEAG
+659 VYGAVSTPAAG
-670 SYDGEKLA
+670 SYAGEKLA

-684 NGASV
+684 EGAAV
-689 SYDANAYHAN
+689 SYDANAYYAN
-699 RFVLK
+699 GFVLEGK
-704 GDYTVTYID
+704 YTVTYID
-713 GTTATLSADK
+713 GTTATLSAND
-723 LQLVWVDADSNASG
+723 LRLVWVDADSNAPG

-749 TLANMIAESNKIGHD
+749 TLKNMIAKSDEIGHD

>member
-12 VLVLCLTCGMLLVAC
+12 ALVLCLTCGMLLVAC
-27 DKDDNNNNNNNNNNN
+27 DKDDDNNNNNNNNNN
-42 TEDVFVDAG
+42 TEDVFVDAS

-64 AANKADDG
+64 AANKANDG

-149 AFTIFGYEISLSPD
+149 AFTIFGREISLSPD
-163 VIGSLPTLLSTVL
+163 VIGSLPTLLSSFL

-327 TFAGYTEAKSETVA
+327 TLAGYTEVT
-341 VPGGED
+341 D
-347 GETTNVITVGGDK
+347 GDNSITVSGDE
-360 KNYEVSVDMNLDI
+360 KNYEVSVDMNLDL
-373 FAALD
+373 FAAAD
-378 MLSLVA
+378 MLHLVA
-384 DAELSQ
+384 EAERSQ
-390 TAVDKPVA
+390 TAVDKPVE
-398 PTAPGDDATEEER
+398 PTAPGDDATEEDR
-411 AAYEKAMAEYEAALE
+411 AAYEEAMEEYRTALKA
-426 DYEAYRAAVDKY
+426 YEAYRAAVDKY

-495 KDNVL
+495 ADNVL
-500 AGEDGVIEL
+500 AGEDGVIQL

-537 ATGAADPCGVFKHED
+537 ATGAADPCGIFKHED
-552 ANNDGNCDIC
+552 TDNDGNCNIC

-573 TAVLNMATPNFQ
+573 TAVLNMATSNFQ

-609 KNFVSDG
+609 ENFVSDG

-629 GGVQDESGQ
+629 GGVQDESSQ

-651 IAVQIPTR
+651 IAVQIPAR
-659 VYGAVKTPEAG
+659 VYGAVSTPAAG

-749 TLANMIAESNKIGHD
+749 TLANMITKSNEIGHD

>member
-12 VLVLCLTCGMLLVAC
+12 ALVLCLTCGMLLVAC
-27 DKDDNNNNNNNNNNN
+27 DKDDDNNNNNNNNNN
-42 TEDVFVDAG
+42 TEDVFVDAV

-64 AANKADDG
+64 AANKANDG

-212 TVAGFIDS
+212 TVAGLIDS
-220 EAVAGLPNNAS
+220 EAVAGLPSNAS
-231 LAQTIEALAG
+231 LAQTIEVLAG
-241 LKSGTIDGYVAK
+241 LDEGTIDGYVAQ
-253 YAGDIFEGQQIKDL
+253 YAGLIIKDKEIKTL
-267 AGLLAY
+267 ADLLGY

-279 TIDVKLAFM
+279 TIDVKLGFM

-327 TFAGYTEAKSETVA
+327 TLAGYTEVT
-341 VPGGED
+341 D
-347 GETTNVITVGGDK
+347 GDNSITVGGDE
-360 KNYEVSVDMNLDI
+360 KNYEVSVDMNLDL
-373 FAALD
+373 FAAAD
-378 MLSLVA
+378 MLHLVA
-384 DAELSQ
+384 EAERSQ
-390 TAVDKPVA
+390 TAVAKPVE
-398 PTAPGDDATEEER
+398 PTALKEDATDEEKAE
-411 AAYEKAMAEYEAALE
+411 YEQAMAEYNTALE
-426 DYEAYRAAVDKY
+426 KYNAYRAAVDKY

-495 KDNVL
+495 TDNVL
-500 AGEDGVIEL
+500 AGKDGVIEL

-552 ANNDGNCDIC
+552 ANNDGDCDIC

-573 TAVLNMATPNFQ
+573 TAVLNMATSNFQ

-609 KNFVSDG
+609 ENFVSDG
-616 KLSIADEFLANLV
+616 KLSIADAFLANLV
-629 GGVQDESGQ
+629 GGVQDEVSGQ

-659 VYGAVKTPEAG
+659 VYGAVSTPAAG
-670 SYDGEKLA
+670 SYGGEKLA

-684 NGASV
+684 DGAAV
-689 SYDANAYHAN
+689 SYDADAYYAN
-699 RFVLK
+699 GFVLA
-704 GDYTVTYID
+704 GEYTVTYTD
-713 GTTATLSADK
+713 GTTATLSADD

-749 TLANMIAESNKIGHD
+749 TLANMIAASDKVADGE
-764 TTNYYHNKVAYP
+764 TNYYHNKVAYP

>member
-12 VLVLCLTCGMLLVAC
+12 ALVLCLTCGMLLVAC
-27 DKDDNNNNNNNNNNN
+27 DKDDDNNNNNNNNNN
-42 TEDVFVDAG
+42 TEDVFVDASI
-51 VDDVFSTVVTKLD
+51 DDVFSTVVTKLD

-149 AFTIFGYEISLSPD
+149 AFTIFGREISLSPD
-163 VIGSLPTLLSTVL
+163 VIGSLPTLLSSFL

-253 YAGDIFEGQQIKDL
+253 YAGDIFEGQQIQTLADL
-267 AGLLAY
+267 LGY

-308 SDVRDATNAINV
+308 SDVRDAANAINV

-327 TFAGYTEAKSETVA
+327 TLAGYPEVT
-341 VPGGED
+341 D
-347 GETTNVITVGGDK
+347 GDNSITVSGDE
-360 KNYEVSVDMNLDI
+360 KNYEVSVDMNLDL
-373 FAALD
+373 FAAAD
-378 MLSLVA
+378 MLHLVA
-384 DAELSQ
+384 EAERSQ

-459 TVNEVNEA
+459 TVNEVNEK

-495 KDNVL
+495 AGNVL

-537 ATGAADPCGVFKHED
+537 ATGAAEPGLM
-552 ANNDGNCDIC
+552 DIVTQII
-562 GNPMPGIMDYV
+562 GI
-573 TAVLNMATPNFQ
+573 ATSNFQ
-585 MLTDESGAMT
+585 MLTNESGAMT

-609 KNFVSDG
+609 ENFVSEG
-616 KLSIADEFLANLV
+616 KLSIADAFLANLV
-629 GGVQDESGQ
+629 GGVQDEVSGQ

-659 VYGAVKTPEAG
+659 VYGAVSTPAAG
-670 SYDGEKLA
+670 SYDGEKLV

-684 NGASV
+684 DGAAV
-689 SYDANAYHAN
+689 SYAADAYYAN
-699 RFVLK
+699 GFVLA
-704 GDYTVTYID
+704 GEYTVTYTD
-713 GTTATLSADK
+713 GTTETLSADK

-737 TEVTAYVTVANE
+737 TKVTAYVTVANE
-749 TLANMIAESNKIGHD
+749 TLKNMIAESDSIGHD

>member
-12 VLVLCLTCGMLLVAC
+12 ALVLCLTCGMLLVAC
-27 DKDDNNNNNNNNNNN
+27 DKDDDNNNNNNNNNN
-42 TEDVFVDAG
+42 TEDVFVDASI
-51 VDDVFSTVVTKLD
+51 DDVFSTVVTKLD
-64 AANKADDG
+64 AANKANDG

-149 AFTIFGYEISLSPD
+149 AFTIFGREISLSPD
-163 VIGSLPTLLSTVL
+163 VIGSLPTLLSSFL

-327 TFAGYTEAKSETVA
+327 TFAGYTEAKSDTVA

-373 FAALD
+373 FAAAD
-378 MLSLVA
+378 MLHLVA
-384 DAELSQ
+384 EAERSQ
-390 TAVDKPVA
+390 TAVAKPVE
-398 PTAPGDDATEEER
+398 PTALKEDATDEEKAE
-411 AAYEKAMAEYEAALE
+411 YEQAMAEYNTALE
-426 DYEAYRAAVDKY
+426 KYNAYRAAVDKY

-459 TVNEVNEA
+459 TVNEVDEVDGE

-537 ATGAADPCGVFKHED
+537 ATGAAEPDFMT
-552 ANNDGNCDIC
+552 I
-562 GNPMPGIMDYV
+562 V
-573 TAVLNMATPNFQ
+573 TQIISIATSNFQ
-585 MLTDESGAMT
+585 MLTDASGAMT

-609 KNFVSDG
+609 DNFVSDG
-616 KLSIADEFLANLV
+616 KLSIPDEFLANLV
-629 GGVQDESGQ
+629 GGVQDESSQ

-659 VYGAVKTPEAG
+659 VYGAVSTPAAG
-670 SYDGEKLA
+670 SYDGGEELV

-684 NGASV
+684 EGASV
-689 SYDANAYHAN
+689 SYDAGAYYAN

-713 GTTATLSADK
+713 GTTATLSANE

-749 TLANMIAESNKIGHD
+749 TLANMIAESNRIGHD

-784 LEVA
+784 LKVA

>member
-12 VLVLCLTCGMLLVAC
+12 ALVLCLTCGMLLVAC
-27 DKDDNNNNNNNNNNN
+27 DKDDDNNNNNNNNNN
-42 TEDVFVDAG
+42 TEDVFVDAS

-64 AANKADDG
+64 AANKANDG

-149 AFTIFGYEISLSPD
+149 AFTIFGREISLSPD
-163 VIGSLPTLLSTVL
+163 VIGSLPTLLSSFL

-253 YAGDIFEGQQIKDL
+253 YAGDIFEGQQIKTLADL
-267 AGLLAY
+267 LGY

-327 TFAGYTEAKSETVA
+327 TLAGYTEVT
-341 VPGGED
+341 D
-347 GETTNVITVGGDK
+347 GDNSITVGGDE
-360 KNYEVSVDMNLDI
+360 KNYEVSVDMNLDL
-373 FAALD
+373 FAAAD
-378 MLSLVA
+378 MLHLVA
-384 DAELSQ
+384 EAERSQ
-390 TAVDKPVA
+390 TAVDKPVE
-398 PTAPGDDATEEER
+398 PTAPGADATEEDR
-411 AAYEKAMAEYEAALE
+411 AAYEEAMAEYKAALE
-426 DYEAYRAAVDKY
+426 AYEAYRAAVDKY

-459 TVNEVNEA
+459 TVNEVDEE
-467 GEVVGNILTFYLN
+467 GKVVGNILTFYLN

-537 ATGAADPCGVFKHED
+537 ATDAADPCGVFKHED

-573 TAVLNMATPNFQ
+573 TAVLNMATSNFQ

-609 KNFVSDG
+609 ENFVSDG

-629 GGVQDESGQ
+629 GGVQDESSQ

-659 VYGAVKTPEAG
+659 VYGAVSTPEAG
-670 SYDGEKLA
+670 SYAGEKLA

-749 TLANMIAESNKIGHD
+749 TLANMIAESDRIGHD

-776 LSGLLKIT
+776 LSGLFEIT
-784 LEVA
+784 LKVA

>member
-12 VLVLCLTCGMLLVAC
+12 ALVLCLTCGMLLVAC
-27 DKDDNNNNNNNNNNN
+27 DKDDDNNNNNNNNNN
-42 TEDVFVDAG
+42 TEDVFVDAS

-64 AANKADDG
+64 AANKANDG

-149 AFTIFGYEISLSPD
+149 AFTIFGREISLSPD
-163 VIGSLPTLLSTVL
+163 VIGSLPTLLSSFL

-241 LKSGTIDGYVAK
+241 LDEGTIDGYVAK
-253 YAGDIFEGQQIKDL
+253 YAGDIFEGQQINDL

-327 TFAGYTEAKSETVA
+327 TLAGYTEVT
-341 VPGGED
+341 D
-347 GETTNVITVGGDK
+347 GDNSITVGGDE
-360 KNYEVSVDMNLDI
+360 KNYEVSVDMNLDL
-373 FAALD
+373 FAAAD
-378 MLSLVA
+378 MLHLVA
-384 DAELSQ
+384 EAERSQ
-390 TAVDKPVA
+390 TAVDKPVE
-398 PTAPGDDATEEER
+398 PTAPGDDATAEDL
-411 AAYEKAMAEYEAALE
+411 AAYKEAMEEYRTALKA
-426 DYEAYRAAVDKY
+426 YEAYRAAVDKY

-459 TVNEVNEA
+459 TVNEVDKE
-467 GEVVGNILTFYLN
+467 GKVVGNILTFYLN

-495 KDNVL
+495 ANNVL
-500 AGEDGVIEL
+500 AGKDGVIQL

-552 ANNDGNCDIC
+552 TDNDGNCNIC

-573 TAVLNMATPNFQ
+573 TAVLNMATSNFQ
-585 MLTDESGAMT
+585 MLTDDSGAMT

-609 KNFVSDG
+609 ENFVSDG
-616 KLSIADEFLANLV
+616 KLSIPDEFLANLV
-629 GGVQDESGQ
+629 GGVQDAGNDQ

-659 VYGAVKTPEAG
+659 VYGAVSTPAAG
-670 SYDGEKLA
+670 SYAGEKLA

-684 NGASV
+684 EGAAV
-689 SYDANAYHAN
+689 SYDANAYYAN
-699 RFVLK
+699 GFVLEGK
-704 GDYTVTYID
+704 YTVTYID
-713 GTTATLSADK
+713 GTTATLSANE
-723 LQLVWVDADSNASG
+723 LQLVWVDADSNALG

-749 TLANMIAESNKIGHD
+749 TLKNMIAKSDEIGHD

-776 LSGLLKIT
+776 LSGLFEIT
-784 LEVA
+784 LKVA

>member
-27 DKDDNNNNNNNNNNN
+27 DKDDNNNNNNNNNNGP
-42 TEDVFVDAG
+42 TSSLVPAESGEVMTAVITG
-51 VDDVFSTVVTKLD
+51 LD
-64 AANKADDG
+64 EANKADDG
-72 EFAFAL
+72 EFAFSL
-78 EVEQT
+78 EIVQS
-83 DSEGAN
+83 DMNAAN
-89 SGTLFGLAYE
+89 YGTLFGLAYE

-112 NDNYVKINAAP
+112 NGNYIKINGAP
-123 LGQIINDVL
+123 IGQILDDLFTIL
-132 TLVTA
+132 A
-137 NVDGITMKDGYP
+137 AKVDAFSMQNGYP
-149 AFTIFGYEISLSPD
+149 AISVGGTSISFEPNGL
-163 VIGSLPTLLSTVL
+163 IGSLLPLLGDS
-176 GFDLF
+176 FLF
-181 DYAEESINGDGA
+181 SGAEMSADGA
-193 YILHINIADI
+193 YVLHLDIAKILNSVPEII
-203 LEQLPGVVK
+203 K
-212 TVAGFIDS
+212 TVAGVIPN
-220 EAVAGLPNNAS
+220 APKLPDNAT
-231 LAQTIEALAG
+231 LAQTIEAIAG
-241 LKSGTIDGYVAK
+241 LESGTIDGYVAQ
-253 YAGDIFEGQQIKDL
+253 YAGLIIKDKEIKTLDELLDYL
-267 AGLLAY
+267 AD
-273 FAEAVD
+273 AVD
-279 TIDVKLAFM
+279 TIDVKLGFM
-288 FDTRVADDATNPFTD
+288 FDTRVADDNTNPFIDVAGVTD
-303 IVAIS
+303 TDRAE
-308 SDVRDATNAINV
+308 NAINV

-327 TFAGYTEAKSETVA
+327 TFAGYPEAKSETVP
-341 VPGGED
+341 VEGSED
-347 GETTNVITVGGDK
+347 GETTNVITVGGVK

-398 PTAPGDDATEEER
+398 PTAPGADAPEEDW
-411 AAYEKAMAEYEAALE
+411 AAYKEAMAEYKIALE
-426 DYEAYRAAVDKY
+426 AYEAYRAAVDKY

-495 KDNVL
+495 AGNVL
-500 AGEDGVIEL
+500 AGTDGVIEL

-523 VMMEEGWNGSPETF
+523 VMMEEGWNGSPEDF
-537 ATGAADPCGVFKHED
+537 AASAADPCGVFKHED
-552 ANNDGNCDIC
+552 ANNDGDCDIC

-573 TAVLNMATPNFQ
+573 TAVLNMATSNFQ
-585 MLTDESGAMT
+585 MLTNESGAMT

-609 KNFVSDG
+609 ENFVSEG
-616 KLSIADEFLANLV
+616 KLSIADAFLANLV

-659 VYGAVKTPEAG
+659 VYGAVSTPAAG
-670 SYDGEKLA
+670 SYAGEKLA

-699 RFVLK
+699 RFVLA
-704 GDYTVTYID
+704 GEYTVTYTD
-713 GTTATLSADK
+713 GTTGTLSADK

-776 LSGLLKIT
+776 LSGLFEIT
-784 LEVA
+784 LKVA

>member
-12 VLVLCLTCGMLLVAC
+12 ALVLCLTCGMLLVAC
-27 DKDDNNNNNNNNNNN
+27 DKDDDNNNNNNNNN
-42 TEDVFVDAG
+42 TEDVFVDASI
-51 VDDVFSTVVTKLD
+51 DDVFSTVVTKLD

-149 AFTIFGYEISLSPD
+149 AFTIFGREISLSPD
-163 VIGSLPTLLSTVL
+163 VIGSLPTLLSSFL

-241 LKSGTIDGYVAK
+241 LDEGTIDGYVAK
-253 YAGDIFEGQQIKDL
+253 YAGDIFEGQQIQTLADL
-267 AGLLAY
+267 LGY

-327 TFAGYTEAKSETVA
+327 TLAGYTEVT
-341 VPGGED
+341 D
-347 GETTNVITVGGDK
+347 GD
-360 KNYEVSVDMNLDI
+360 NL
-373 FAALD
+373 
-378 MLSLVA
+378 
-384 DAELSQ
+384 
-390 TAVDKPVA
+390 
-398 PTAPGDDATEEER
+398 
-411 AAYEKAMAEYEAALE
+411 
-426 DYEAYRAAVDKY
+426 
-438 FDDNFASTMVGI
+438 
-450 LDKVGYLNI
+450 
-459 TVNEVNEA
+459 
-467 GEVVGNILTFYLN
+467 
-480 GADGYAVI
+480 
-488 TANVYST
+488 
-495 KDNVL
+495 
-500 AGEDGVIEL
+500 
-509 GGVYDFEALVDYII
+509 
-523 VMMEEGWNGSPETF
+523 
-537 ATGAADPCGVFKHED
+537 
-552 ANNDGNCDIC
+552 
-562 GNPMPGIMDYV
+562 
-573 TAVLNMATPNFQ
+573 
-585 MLTDESGAMT
+585 
-595 GIRLNVQGIIDAVF
+595 
-609 KNFVSDG
+609 
-616 KLSIADEFLANLV
+616 
-629 GGVQDESGQ
+629 
-638 VTFALL
+638 
-644 GGIEAFD
+644 
-651 IAVQIPTR
+651 
-659 VYGAVKTPEAG
+659 
-670 SYDGEKLA
+670 
-678 CGIAAG
+678 
-684 NGASV
+684 
-689 SYDANAYHAN
+689 
-699 RFVLK
+699 
-704 GDYTVTYID
+704 
-713 GTTATLSADK
+713 
-723 LQLVWVDADSNASG
+723 
-737 TEVTAYVTVANE
+737 
-749 TLANMIAESNKIGHD
+749 
-764 TTNYYHNKVAYP
+764 
-776 LSGLLKIT
+776 
-784 LEVA
+784 

>member
-12 VLVLCLTCGMLLVAC
+12 ALVLCLTCGMLLVAC
-27 DKDDNNNNNNNNNNN
+27 DKDDDNNNNNNNNNN
-42 TEDVFVDAG
+42 TEDVFVEAV

-212 TVAGFIDS
+212 TVAGLIDS

-253 YAGDIFEGQQIKDL
+253 YAGDIFEGQQIQTLADL
-267 AGLLAY
+267 LGY

-327 TFAGYTEAKSETVA
+327 TLAGYTEVT
-341 VPGGED
+341 D
-347 GETTNVITVGGDK
+347 GDNSITVGGDE
-360 KNYEVSVDMNLDI
+360 KNYEVSVDMNLDL
-373 FAALD
+373 FAAAD
-378 MLSLVA
+378 MLHLVA
-384 DAELSQ
+384 EAERSQ
-390 TAVDKPVA
+390 TAVDKPVE
-398 PTAPGDDATEEER
+398 PTAPGADATEEDR
-411 AAYEKAMAEYEAALE
+411 AAYEKAMAEYRTALKA
-426 DYEAYRAAVDKY
+426 YEAYRAAVDKY

-459 TVNEVNEA
+459 TVNEVNA
-467 GEVVGNILTFYLN
+467 TGEVVGNILTFYLN

-500 AGEDGVIEL
+500 AGTDGVIQL

-573 TAVLNMATPNFQ
+573 TAVLNMATSNFQ

-609 KNFVSDG
+609 ENFVSDG
-616 KLSIADEFLANLV
+616 KLSIPDEFLANLV
-629 GGVQDESGQ
+629 GGVQDAGNDQ

-659 VYGAVKTPEAG
+659 VYGAVSTPAAG
-670 SYDGEKLA
+670 SYDGGEELV

-684 NGASV
+684 KDAAV
-689 SYDANAYHAN
+689 SYDADAYYAN
-699 RFVLK
+699 GFVLK

-713 GTTATLSADK
+713 GTTATLSANE

-749 TLANMIAESNKIGHD
+749 TLANMIAASDRIGHD

-776 LSGLLKIT
+776 LSGLFEIT
-784 LEVA
+784 LKVA

>member
-12 VLVLCLTCGMLLVAC
+12 ALVLCLTCGMLLVAC
-27 DKDDNNNNNNNNNNN
+27 DKDDDNNNNNNNNNN
-42 TEDVFVDAG
+42 TEDVFVDASI
-51 VDDVFSTVVTKLD
+51 DDVFSTVVTKLD
-64 AANKADDG
+64 AANKANDG

-149 AFTIFGYEISLSPD
+149 AFTIFGREISLSPD
-163 VIGSLPTLLSTVL
+163 VIGSLPTLLSSFL

-241 LKSGTIDGYVAK
+241 LDEGTIDGYVAK
-253 YAGDIFEGQQIKDL
+253 YAGDIFEGQQIQTLADL
-267 AGLLAY
+267 LGY

-327 TFAGYTEAKSETVA
+327 TLAGYTEVT
-341 VPGGED
+341 D
-347 GETTNVITVGGDK
+347 GDNSITVGGDE
-360 KNYEVSVDMNLDI
+360 KNYEVYVDMNLDL
-373 FAALD
+373 FAAAD
-378 MLSLVA
+378 MLHLVA
-384 DAELSQ
+384 EAERSQ
-390 TAVDKPVA
+390 TAVDKPVE
-398 PTAPGDDATEEER
+398 PTAPGDDATEEDR
-411 AAYEKAMAEYEAALE
+411 AAYEEAMEEYRTALKA
-426 DYEAYRAAVDKY
+426 YEAYRAAVDKY

-459 TVNEVNEA
+459 TVNEVDEE

-495 KDNVL
+495 ANNVL

-573 TAVLNMATPNFQ
+573 TAVLNMATSNFQ

-609 KNFVSDG
+609 DNFVSDG

-629 GGVQDESGQ
+629 GGVQDAGNGQ

-659 VYGAVKTPEAG
+659 VYGAVSTPAAG
-670 SYDGEKLA
+670 SYDGGEELV
-678 CGIAAG
+678 CGIAVG
-684 NGASV
+684 EGASV

-699 RFVLK
+699 RFVLNGK
-704 GDYTVTYID
+704 YTVTYID
-713 GTTATLSADK
+713 GHTETLPANE
-723 LQLVWVDADSNASG
+723 LQLVWVDADSNAPG
-737 TEVTAYVTVANE
+737 TEVTVYVTVANE
-749 TLANMIAESNKIGHD
+749 TLKNMIMESDEIGHN

>member
-12 VLVLCLTCGMLLVAC
+12 ALVLCLTCGMLLVAC
-27 DKDDNNNNNNNNNNN
+27 DKDDDNNNNNNNNN
-42 TEDVFVDAG
+42 TEDVFVDASI
-51 VDDVFSTVVTKLD
+51 DDVFSTVVTKLD

-149 AFTIFGYEISLSPD
+149 AFTIFGREISLSPD
-163 VIGSLPTLLSTVL
+163 VIGSLPTLLSSFL

-241 LKSGTIDGYVAK
+241 LKSGTIDDYVDQ
-253 YAGDIFEGQQIKDL
+253 YAGLIIKDKEIKTL
-267 AGLLAY
+267 ADLLGY

-327 TFAGYTEAKSETVA
+327 TLAGYTEVT
-341 VPGGED
+341 D
-347 GETTNVITVGGDK
+347 GDNSITVGGDE
-360 KNYEVSVDMNLDI
+360 KNYEVSVDMNLDL
-373 FAALD
+373 FAAAD
-378 MLSLVA
+378 MLHLVA
-384 DAELSQ
+384 EAERSQ
-390 TAVDKPVA
+390 TAVDKPVE
-398 PTAPGDDATEEER
+398 PTAPGDDATDEEKAE
-411 AAYEKAMAEYEAALE
+411 YEQAMAEYNTALE
-426 DYEAYRAAVDKY
+426 KYNAYRAAVDKY

-459 TVNEVNEA
+459 TVNEVDEE

-495 KDNVL
+495 TGNVL
-500 AGEDGVIEL
+500 AGKDGVIEL

-552 ANNDGNCDIC
+552 TDNDGNCNIC

-573 TAVLNMATPNFQ
+573 TAVLNMATSNFQ
-585 MLTDESGAMT
+585 MLTDDSGAMT

-609 KNFVSDG
+609 ENFVSDG
-616 KLSIADEFLANLV
+616 KLSIPDEFLANLV

-659 VYGAVKTPEAG
+659 VYGAVSTPAAG
-670 SYDGEKLA
+670 SYDGGEELA

-684 NGASV
+684 EGAAV
-689 SYDANAYHAN
+689 SYDANAYYAN
-699 RFVLK
+699 GFVLEGK
-704 GDYTVTYID
+704 YTVTYID
-713 GTTATLSADK
+713 GTTATLSANE

-749 TLANMIAESNKIGHD
+749 TLANMIAESDRIGHD

-776 LSGLLKIT
+776 LSGLFEIT
-784 LEVA
+784 LKVA

>member
-27 DKDDNNNNNNNNNNN
+27 DKDDDNNNNNNNNNGP
-42 TEDVFVDAG
+42 TSSLVPAESGEVMTAVITG
-51 VDDVFSTVVTKLD
+51 LD
-64 AANKADDG
+64 EANKADDG
-72 EFAFAL
+72 EFAFSL
-78 EVEQT
+78 EIVQS
-83 DSEGAN
+83 DMNAAN
-89 SGTLFGLAYE
+89 YGTLFGLAYE

-112 NDNYVKINAAP
+112 NGNYIKINGAP
-123 LGQIINDVL
+123 IGQILDDLFTIL
-132 TLVTA
+132 AA
-137 NVDGITMKDGYP
+137 NVDAFSMQNGYP
-149 AFTIFGYEISLSPD
+149 AISVGGTSISFEPNGL
-163 VIGSLPTLLSTVL
+163 IGSLLPLLGDS
-176 GFDLF
+176 FLF
-181 DYAEESINGDGA
+181 SGAEMSADGA
-193 YILHINIADI
+193 YVLHLDIAKILNSVPEII
-203 LEQLPGVVK
+203 K
-212 TVAGFIDS
+212 TVAGVIPN
-220 EAVAGLPNNAS
+220 APKLPDNAT
-231 LAQTIEALAG
+231 LAQTIEAIAG
-241 LKSGTIDGYVAK
+241 LESGTIDGYVAQ
-253 YAGDIFEGQQIKDL
+253 YAGLIIKDKEIKTLDELLDYL
-267 AGLLAY
+267 AD
-273 FAEAVD
+273 AVD
-279 TIDVKLAFM
+279 TIDVKLGFM
-288 FDTRVADDATNPFTD
+288 FDTRVADDNTNPFIDVAGVTD
-303 IVAIS
+303 TDRAE
-308 SDVRDATNAINV
+308 NAINV

-327 TFAGYTEAKSETVA
+327 TFAGYPEAKSETVA

-390 TAVDKPVA
+390 TAVDKPVE
-398 PTAPGDDATEEER
+398 PTAPGADAPAEDW
-411 AAYEKAMAEYEAALE
+411 AAYEEAVAEYKIALE
-426 DYEAYRAAVDKY
+426 AYEAYRAAVDKY

-495 KDNVL
+495 TDNEL
-500 AGEDGVIEL
+500 AGTDGVIEL

-573 TAVLNMATPNFQ
+573 TAVLNMATSNFQ
-585 MLTDESGAMT
+585 MLTNESGAMT

-609 KNFVSDG
+609 ENFVSEG
-616 KLSIADEFLANLV
+616 KLSIADAFLANLV
-629 GGVQDESGQ
+629 GGVQDKSGQ

-684 NGASV
+684 NGAAV
-689 SYDANAYHAN
+689 SYDANVYYAN
-699 RFVLK
+699 GFVLE
-704 GDYTVTYID
+704 GEYTVTYTD
-713 GTTATLSADK
+713 GTTANLSANE
-723 LQLVWVDADSNASG
+723 LQLVWVDADSNALG

-749 TLANMIAESNKIGHD
+749 TLANMITESNKIGHD

>member
-12 VLVLCLTCGMLLVAC
+12 ALVLCLTCGMLLVAC
-27 DKDDNNNNNNNNNNN
+27 DKDDDNNNNNNNNNN
-42 TEDVFVDAG
+42 TEDVFVDASI
-51 VDDVFSTVVTKLD
+51 DDVFSTVVTKLD
-64 AANKADDG
+64 AANKANDG

-149 AFTIFGYEISLSPD
+149 AFTIFGREISLSPD
-163 VIGSLPTLLSTVL
+163 VIGSLPTLLSSFL

-241 LKSGTIDGYVAK
+241 LDEGTIDGYVAK
-253 YAGDIFEGQQIKDL
+253 YAGDIFEGQQIQTLADL
-267 AGLLAY
+267 LGY

-327 TFAGYTEAKSETVA
+327 TLAGYTEVT
-341 VPGGED
+341 D
-347 GETTNVITVGGDK
+347 GDNSITVGGDE
-360 KNYEVSVDMNLDI
+360 KNYEVSVDMNLDL
-373 FAALD
+373 FAAAD
-378 MLSLVA
+378 MLHLVA
-384 DAELSQ
+384 EAERSQ
-390 TAVDKPVA
+390 TAVDKPVE
-398 PTAPGDDATEEER
+398 PTAPGDDATDEEKAE
-411 AAYEKAMAEYEAALE
+411 YEQAMAEYNTALE
-426 DYEAYRAAVDKY
+426 KYNAYRAAVDKY

-459 TVNEVNEA
+459 TVNEVDKE
-467 GEVVGNILTFYLN
+467 GKVVGNILTFYLN

-495 KDNVL
+495 TDNVL
-500 AGEDGVIEL
+500 AGKDGVIQL

-552 ANNDGNCDIC
+552 TDNDGNCDIC

-573 TAVLNMATPNFQ
+573 TAVLNMATSNFQ
-585 MLTDESGAMT
+585 MLTDDSGAMT

-609 KNFVSDG
+609 DNFVSDG
-616 KLSIADEFLANLV
+616 KLSIPDEFLANLV
-629 GGVQDESGQ
+629 GGVQDESSQ

-659 VYGAVKTPEAG
+659 VYGAVSTPAAG
-670 SYDGEKLA
+670 SYDGGEELV

-684 NGASV
+684 EGASV
-689 SYDANAYHAN
+689 SYDAGAYYAN

-749 TLANMIAESNKIGHD
+749 TLANMIAESNRIGHD

-784 LEVA
+784 LKVA

>member
-12 VLVLCLTCGMLLVAC
+12 ALVLCLTCGMLLVAC
-27 DKDDNNNNNNNNNNN
+27 DKDDDNNNNNNNNNN
-42 TEDVFVDAG
+42 TEDVFVDAS

-64 AANKADDG
+64 AANKANDG

-104 YFIYAAAG
+104 YFIYATAG

-149 AFTIFGYEISLSPD
+149 AFTIFGREISLSPD
-163 VIGSLPTLLSTVL
+163 VIGSLPTLLSSFL

-212 TVAGFIDS
+212 TIAGFIDS

-253 YAGDIFEGQQIKDL
+253 YAGDIFEGQQINDL

-327 TFAGYTEAKSETVA
+327 TLAGYTEVT
-341 VPGGED
+341 D
-347 GETTNVITVGGDK
+347 GDNSITVGGDE
-360 KNYEVSVDMNLDI
+360 KNYEVSVDMNLDL
-373 FAALD
+373 FAAAD
-378 MLSLVA
+378 MLHLVA
-384 DAELSQ
+384 EAERSQ
-390 TAVDKPVA
+390 TAVAKPVE
-398 PTAPGDDATEEER
+398 PTALKEDATDEEKAE
-411 AAYEKAMAEYEAALE
+411 YEQAMAEYNTALE
-426 DYEAYRAAVDKY
+426 KYNAYRAAVDKY

-459 TVNEVNEA
+459 TVNEVDKE
-467 GEVVGNILTFYLN
+467 GKVVGNILTFYLN

-495 KDNVL
+495 TDNVL
-500 AGEDGVIEL
+500 AGKDGVIQL

-552 ANNDGNCDIC
+552 TDNDGNCNIC

-573 TAVLNMATPNFQ
+573 TAVLNMATSNFQ
-585 MLTDESGAMT
+585 MLTDDSGAMT

-609 KNFVSDG
+609 ENFVSDG
-616 KLSIADEFLANLV
+616 KLSIPDEFLANLV
-629 GGVQDESGQ
+629 GGVQDAGNDQ

-659 VYGAVKTPEAG
+659 VYGAVSTPAAG
-670 SYDGEKLA
+670 SYAGEKLA

-684 NGASV
+684 EGAAV
-689 SYDANAYHAN
+689 SYDANAYYAN
-699 RFVLK
+699 GFVLEGK
-704 GDYTVTYID
+704 YTVTYID
-713 GTTATLSADK
+713 GTTATLSANE
-723 LQLVWVDADSNASG
+723 LQLVWVDADSNAPG

-749 TLANMIAESNKIGHD
+749 TLKNMIAESDEIGHD

>member
-27 DKDDNNNNNNNNNNN
+27 DKDDNNNNNNNNNN
-42 TEDVFVDAG
+42 TEDVFVEAG

-64 AANKADDG
+64 AANKANDG

-212 TVAGFIDS
+212 TVAGLIDS
-220 EAVAGLPNNAS
+220 EAVAGLPSNAS

-241 LKSGTIDGYVAK
+241 LDEGTIDGYVAQ
-253 YAGDIFEGQQIKDL
+253 YAGLIIKDKEIKTL
-267 AGLLAY
+267 ADLLGY

-327 TFAGYTEAKSETVA
+327 TLAGYTEVT
-341 VPGGED
+341 D
-347 GETTNVITVGGDK
+347 GDNSITVGGDE
-360 KNYEVSVDMNLDI
+360 KNYEVSVDMNLDL
-373 FAALD
+373 FAAAD
-378 MLSLVA
+378 MLHLVA
-384 DAELSQ
+384 EAERSQ
-390 TAVDKPVA
+390 TAVDKPVE
-398 PTAPGDDATEEER
+398 PTAPGDDATKEDL
-411 AAYEKAMAEYEAALE
+411 AAYEEAMAEYKTALE
-426 DYEAYRAAVDKY
+426 AYEAYRAAVDKY

-495 KDNVL
+495 AGNVL

-552 ANNDGNCDIC
+552 ANNDGDCDIC

-573 TAVLNMATPNFQ
+573 TAVLNMATSNFQ
-585 MLTDESGAMT
+585 MLTDDSGAMT

-609 KNFVSDG
+609 ENFVSDG
-616 KLSIADEFLANLV
+616 KLSIPDEFLANLV
-629 GGVQDESGQ
+629 GGVQDAGNDQ

-659 VYGAVKTPEAG
+659 VYGAVSTPAAG
-670 SYDGEKLA
+670 SYAGEKLA

-684 NGASV
+684 EGAAV
-689 SYDANAYHAN
+689 SYDANAYYAN
-699 RFVLK
+699 GFVLEGK
-704 GDYTVTYID
+704 YTVTYID

-749 TLANMIAESNKIGHD
+749 TLANMITESNEIGHD

>member
-12 VLVLCLTCGMLLVAC
+12 ALVLCLTCGMLLVAC
-27 DKDDNNNNNNNNNNN
+27 DKDDDNNNNNNNNNN
-42 TEDVFVDAG
+42 TEDVFVDASI
-51 VDDVFSTVVTKLD
+51 DDVFSTVVTKLD
-64 AANKADDG
+64 AANKANDG

-149 AFTIFGYEISLSPD
+149 AFTIFGREISLSPD
-163 VIGSLPTLLSTVL
+163 VIGSLPTLLSSFL

-253 YAGDIFEGQQIKDL
+253 YAGDIFEGQQIQTLADL
-267 AGLLAY
+267 LGY

-327 TFAGYTEAKSETVA
+327 TLAGYTEVT
-341 VPGGED
+341 D
-347 GETTNVITVGGDK
+347 GDNSITVGGDE
-360 KNYEVSVDMNLDI
+360 KNYEVSVDMNLDL
-373 FAALD
+373 FAAAD
-378 MLSLVA
+378 MLHLVA
-384 DAELSQ
+384 EAERSQ
-390 TAVDKPVA
+390 TAVDKPVE
-398 PTAPGDDATEEER
+398 PTAPGDDATDEEKAE
-411 AAYEKAMAEYEAALE
+411 YEQAMAEYNTALE
-426 DYEAYRAAVDKY
+426 KYNAYRAAVDKY

-459 TVNEVNEA
+459 TVNEVDEE

-552 ANNDGNCDIC
+552 TDNDGNCNIC

-573 TAVLNMATPNFQ
+573 TAVLNMATSNFQ
-585 MLTDESGAMT
+585 MLTDDSGAMT

-609 KNFVSDG
+609 ENFVSDG
-616 KLSIADEFLANLV
+616 KLSIPDEFLANLV
-629 GGVQDESGQ
+629 GGVQDAGNDQ

-659 VYGAVKTPEAG
+659 VYGAVSTPAAG
-670 SYDGEKLA
+670 SYAGEKLA

-684 NGASV
+684 EGAAV
-689 SYDANAYHAN
+689 SYDANAYYAN
-699 RFVLK
+699 GFVLEGK
-704 GDYTVTYID
+704 YTVTYID
-713 GTTATLSADK
+713 GTTATLSAND
-723 LQLVWVDADSNASG
+723 LRLVWVDADSNASG

-749 TLANMIAESNKIGHD
+749 TLANMIAESDRIGHD

-776 LSGLLKIT
+776 LSGLFEIT
-784 LEVA
+784 LKVA

>member
-12 VLVLCLTCGMLLVAC
+12 ALVLCLTCGMLLVAC
-27 DKDDNNNNNNNNNNN
+27 DKDDDNNNNNNNNNN
-42 TEDVFVDAG
+42 TEDVFVDASI
-51 VDDVFSTVVTKLD
+51 DDVFSTVVTKLD
-64 AANKADDG
+64 AANKANDG

-149 AFTIFGYEISLSPD
+149 AFTIFGREISLSPD
-163 VIGSLPTLLSTVL
+163 VIGSLPTLLSSFL

-253 YAGDIFEGQQIKDL
+253 YAGDIFEGQQIQTLADL
-267 AGLLAY
+267 LGY
-273 FAEAVD
+273 FAKAVD

-327 TFAGYTEAKSETVA
+327 TLAGYTEVT
-341 VPGGED
+341 D
-347 GETTNVITVGGDK
+347 GDNSITVGGDE
-360 KNYEVSVDMNLDI
+360 KNYEVSVDMNLDL
-373 FAALD
+373 FAAAD
-378 MLSLVA
+378 MLHLVA
-384 DAELSQ
+384 EAERSQ
-390 TAVDKPVA
+390 TAVDKPVE
-398 PTAPGDDATEEER
+398 PTAPGDDATEEDR
-411 AAYEKAMAEYEAALE
+411 AAYEEAMEEYRTALKA
-426 DYEAYRAAVDKY
+426 YEAYRAAVDKY

-573 TAVLNMATPNFQ
+573 TAVLNMATSNFQ

-609 KNFVSDG
+609 ENFVSDG

-629 GGVQDESGQ
+629 GGVQDAGNDQ

-659 VYGAVKTPEAG
+659 VYGAVSTPAAG
-670 SYDGEKLA
+670 SYDGGEELV

-684 NGASV
+684 KDAAV
-689 SYDANAYHAN
+689 SYDADAYYAN
-699 RFVLK
+699 GFVLK

-713 GTTATLSADK
+713 GTTATLSANE

-749 TLANMIAESNKIGHD
+749 TLANMIAESDRIGHD

-776 LSGLLKIT
+776 LSGLFEIT
-784 LEVA
+784 LKVA